1 MTPVELCRTLLV
13 GPVAAVEVPE
23 LADDAVLEDVRRRL
37 ADVGCELAYAPSAD
51 RWIARLSGSLP
62 RLDEHEPV
70 LRLGEAELALLA
82 ACWLHLRFLPL
93 ERSRLVVDSGI
104 IDLGQASEPW
114 LDPEDLVEQL
124 AGRLDR
130 ERVYQLLEQLRRTGF
145 LALREGRLYAGPLL
159 DAMQDAAAAEQARVL
174 LTRHQRR
181 GYLRRRAAELRR
193 NGGLG
198 AQD

>member
-1 MTPVELCRTLLV
+1 
-13 GPVAAVEVPE
+13 
-23 LADDAVLEDVRRRL
+23 
-37 ADVGCELAYAPSAD
+37 
-51 RWIARLSGSLP
+51 
-62 RLDEHEPV
+62 V

-104 IDLGQASEPW
+104 IELGEGSEPW

-130 ERVYQLLEQLRRTGF
+130 ELVYQLLEQLRRTGF

-198 AQD
+198 AED